1 MTNTTKKAPTKP
13 VGRRT
18 QGTGHGHSRRELSHW
33 MVRVA
38 RPVMKPLVASTFF
51 RMVDQ
56 LAGIALFGFAV
67 LFVADYGFWH
77 GLSDSDALAG
87 EDIGGLWGSGVSLW
101 PMIGVLV
108 GLSLLKAAARYLEQY
123 LGHLV
128 AFRALELLRTHTF
141 GKLWPQAPA
150 VMYGARSGDMLE
162 RLTKDIDRLEVFYAH
177 TIAPAI
183 TGVLTPLIVV
193 ISMGFWGS
201 WPMAGVLAAGLAMQ
215 IILVPALGMRATRR
229 NAEKQGEL
237 RGALAQ
243 SVTDSVQGRTEVVG
257 YSLQG
262 ERQRQARGI
271 GEEIVEAV
279 ESSAMITGGRK
290 FLSLLVSWVTP
301 VVVFIVGAW
310 ESHGGFGA
318 GAATRYVAA
327 EGTGV
332 LGMFSAV
339 TVDPTVLAA
348 VAMVVAFRTFQPS
361 KEFEE
366 LQQTLDSTFAS
377 AERLYTLTQQEPLV
391 KDDGADVASGA
402 DGAGASGARRA
413 GEEGASGARR
423 TEGTGVNGV
432 TQADE
437 EETSGARQLPD
448 GALGFSMR
456 DVTYAYPDCDRAPAL
471 VDCSAE
477 FPAGKHTVVVGT
489 SGSGKSTLMQLLMR
503 YADPDAGRVVVVG
516 GGDGDQ
522 AGQGADGTGGATGG
536 GAECAGEGATGG
548 EAASAGE
555 GAGGGEAASAG
566 EGATG
571 GEAAS
576 AGEGAGGKVFNGSDR
591 KLEKPL
597 TTVSLQELRS
607 TVTYVSQV
615 PFLFNRSVRENLLM
629 GRPEAK
635 TSDLWAACEIAHI
648 AEHVEKL
655 EKGIDT
661 PVGELAGSWSG
672 GQRARLALARALVT
686 RPKVLILD
694 EYTAHLD
701 PELAAKVRR
710 SVRAAFPHIT
720 IIEVTHRVQS
730 AMDADHVIVVDA
742 GRVVQQGT
750 ATELMNPDG
759 RQDSAFRRLLSRDVK

>member
-13 VGRRT
+13 VGGRA
-18 QGTGHGHSRRELSHW
+18 QGTGHGHSRRELSRW

-77 GLSDSDALAG
+77 GFSDSDALAG

-193 ISMGFWGS
+193 VSMGFWGS

-215 IILVPALGMRATRR
+215 ILLVPALGMRAARR

-257 YSLQG
+257 YSLQV
-262 ERQRQARGI
+262 ERQSQSRGI

-301 VVVFIVGAW
+301 LAVFIVGAW
-310 ESHGGFGA
+310 ESHGGFGS

-339 TVDPTVLAA
+339 TLDPTVLAA

-377 AERLYTLTQQEPLV
+377 AERLFTLTQQEPLV

-402 DGAGASGARRA
+402 
-413 GEEGASGARR
+413 
-423 TEGTGVNGV
+423 
-432 TQADE
+432 
-437 EETSGARQLPD
+437 RQLPV

-522 AGQGADGTGGATGG
+522 AGQGADGTGRAAGG
-536 GAECAGEGATGG
+536 GLECAGEGATGG
-548 EAASAGE
+548 EVASAGE
-555 GAGGGEAASAG
+555 GASGGETASAGEGASGGEAASAG
-566 EGATG
+566 EGADD
-571 GEAAS
+571 
-576 AGEGAGGKVFNGSDR
+576 KVFNGSDR
-591 KLEKPL
+591 KLEEPL

-648 AEHVEKL
+648 TEHVEKL

-710 SVRAAFPHIT
+710 SVRAALPHIT

-759 RQDSAFRRLLSRDVK
+759 RQDSAFKRLLSRDVK

>member
-77 GLSDSDALAG
+77 GFSDSDALAG

-193 ISMGFWGS
+193 VSMGFWGS

-215 IILVPALGMRATRR
+215 ILLVPALGMRATRR

-318 GAATRYVAA
+318 GAATRYVTA

-377 AERLYTLTQQEPLV
+377 ADRLCTLTQQEPLV
-391 KDDGADVASGA
+391 KDDAADVASGA
-402 DGAGASGARRA
+402 DGAGASGARRV
-413 GEEGASGARR
+413 GEEGAR
-423 TEGTGVNGV
+423 
-432 TQADE
+432 
-437 EETSGARQLPD
+437 GARQLPD

-516 GGDGDQ
+516 RGDEDQ

-536 GAECAGEGATGG
+536 EAASAGEDAGGEAATGGEAASAECADEGATGG

-555 GAGGGEAASAG
+555 GAGD
-566 EGATG
+566 
-571 GEAAS
+571 
-576 AGEGAGGKVFNGSDR
+576 KVFNGSDR

-701 PELAAKVRR
+701 PELAARVRR

-759 RQDSAFRRLLSRDVK
+759 RQDSAFKRLLSRDVK